1 MRPLSLF
8 VIALAGLIAV
18 PALAQ
23 SPSPQT
29 PPPPVRI
36 RGTVDKLDGDTL
48 TVKTKDGQTQTITV
62 ADKSVQYLVKKSLS
76 DIKAGDFLASTG
88 VKGTDG
94 KIHAV
99 EVRIFPKATPD
110 GGRQFA
116 WDLSPDSVM
125 TNATVGQVT
134 QTPNGPLVHVTFTGG
149 ESEYTIGPDVPDPRW
164 RRRRQ
169 ELVGAGQGGFR
180 DRQEGRRRQAHQPAH
195 LRREGRRQAAD
206 VALAVSPGHRAAMNP
221 VGLRQQRRADRRRA
235 HQPRSARHRK
245 QPGPAV

>member
-8 VIALAGLIAV
+8 IVALAGLIAV

-23 SPSPQT
+23 T
-29 PPPPVRI
+29 PAPANPPVRM
-36 RGTVDKLDGDTL
+36 RGTVEKLDGDTL
-48 TVKTKDGQTQTITV
+48 TIKKKDGDTASIVV
-62 ADKSVQYLVKKSLS
+62 ADKTIQYLAKKSLS

-125 TNATVGQVT
+125 TNATVGTVT

-149 ESEYTIGPDVPDPRW
+149 ESEYTIGPDVPILAGVDGDKSL
-164 RRRRQ
+164 
-169 ELVGAGQGGFR
+169 LVPGAAVFVIASKQDDGTFKS
-180 DRQEGRRRQAHQPAH
+180 
-195 LRREGRRQAAD
+195 LRIYVEKDG
-206 VALAVSPGHRAAMNP
+206 VKPPM
-221 VGLRQQRRADRRRA
+221 
-235 HQPRSARHRK
+235 
-245 QPGPAV
+245 